1 MSRSPEIFWRL
12 RYFLWILATD
22 PMRGGVESMIFNNS
36 QILFHFTHKYYLP
49 ELVQVVPDVKFKMFK
64 RVRSIDDT
72 RLVEIGHLS
81 DINNVKIDHTQ
92 IMLSGIKSVGY
103 HKYHIQVLMENCCI
117 NIGNWWWRSLS
128 LYKTDVEHSVCGVFY
143 FEL

>member
-1 MSRSPEIFWRL
+1 MTAHVQESRN
-12 RYFLWILATD
+12 FLKITLFFMD
-22 PMRGGVESMIFNNS
+22 FGHRPNEGGVESMIFNNS

-92 IMLSGIKSVGY
+92 IMLSRIKSVKG
-103 HKYHIQVLMENCCI
+103 H
-117 NIGNWWWRSLS
+117 
-128 LYKTDVEHSVCGVFY
+128 
-143 FEL
+143 